1 MNGKDGCDHP
11 GIWSCIL
18 GCARIQDPGHYP
30 SNHLRPSEQVRLA
43 TWKRAACVG
52 KLRERYQEI
61 ISWEELR
68 KHLNK
73 VTKPA
78 RYTGGELNSVRKD
91 PSSVSVRF
99 ALVFPDVYEVGM
111 SHLGSQIIY
120 HVLNSRDDTACERAY
135 SPWPDMEELSRRR
148 GWPLFT
154 LESRSPLNSFDI
166 VGFSLAY
173 ELTYSNVLAALD
185 LGGIPLFSA
194 ERTGEDPL
202 VIAGGP
208 VSMAAEPLAEFID
221 AFALG
226 DGEELAGD
234 IVDCYK
240 KWRASG
246 KPRPELLES
255 LADIEGVYV
264 PSLYDVRY
272 SDGFVVEV
280 RPKAGAPERVRR
292 RIFNDLEKA
301 PYPERPVVPFLE
313 PVHDRAMVE
322 IFRGCT
328 RGCRFCQAGT
338 LYRPVRERKPE
349 TVSRVARKIL
359 AASGYDEVSLV
370 SLSSAD
376 YSPIRQVIEDIV
388 AHSPCPARVSLP
400 SLRVDSFSVELSK
413 LLGEAGHGGLTLA
426 PEAGSQRMRDVINKN
441 VTEEDIM
448 DAAKAAF
455 SSGFTRIKLYFMI
468 GLPGETDED
477 VLAIADLAYRIRQL
491 GRDMGVKPTIAVSVS
506 GFVPKPHTAFQ
517 WEPFVGRDEIERRQ
531 SLLYKRL
538 RGPGLELRYHD
549 SRQTYLEAILSRGDR
564 RLGRVVF
571 EAYRRG
577 ARFDSWPDMLDLDL
591 WLTCMKESSL
601 EPDFFTRERG
611 EDEILPWDHLDPG
624 VTKEFLLA
632 ERAKARRAE
641 KTPDCREA
649 PCHGCGVCPRFGVAP
664 VLTGK
669 DSASKG
675 ARDPAR

>member
-1 MNGKDGCDHP
+1 MQGGD
-11 GIWSCIL
+11 
-18 GCARIQDPGHYP
+18 R
-30 SNHLRPSEQVRLA
+30 SNHLKASHEARRTTL
-43 TWKRAACVG
+43 KRAASVG
-52 KLRERYQEI
+52 KLTKHDEGI
-61 ISWEELR
+61 VSWEELR
-68 KHLNK
+68 RHLNK
-73 VTKPA
+73 VAKPA
-78 RYTGGELNSVRKD
+78 RYTGGELNAVKKD

-135 SPWPDMEELSRRR
+135 SPWPDMEELSRAR

-166 VGFSLAY
+166 IGFSLGY
-173 ELTYSNVLAALD
+173 ELTYTNVLAALD
-185 LGGIPLFSA
+185 LGGVPLFSS
-194 ERTGEDPL
+194 ERGTDDPL

-226 DGEELAGD
+226 DGEELVGE
-234 IVDCYK
+234 IVDLYK
-240 KWRASG
+240 KWRGSG
-246 KPRPELLES
+246 KSRAELLEG
-255 LADIEGVYV
+255 LAAIEGVYV
-264 PSLYDVRY
+264 PSLYDVKY
-272 SDGFVVEV
+272 SDEGHLLEI

-292 RIFNDLEKA
+292 RIFSDLEKA

-349 TVSRVARKIL
+349 TVSRIARKIL

-376 YSPIRQVIEDIV
+376 YLPIREVIEDV
-388 AHSPCPARVSLP
+388 LTHSPCPARVSLP

-413 LLGEAGHGGLTLA
+413 LLGGGLTLA

-441 VTEEDIM
+441 VTEEDVM

-491 GRDMGVKPTIAVSVS
+491 GRDMGTKPTIAVSVS

-531 SLLYKRL
+531 SLLAKRL
-538 RGPGLELRYHD
+538 RGPGLEFRYHD

-577 ARFDSWPDMLDLDL
+577 ARFDSWPEMLDLDL
-591 WLTCMKESSL
+591 WLSCMKEASL
-601 EPDFFTRERG
+601 EPGFYTRERG
-611 EDEILPWDHLDPG
+611 QDEILPWDHLDSG
-624 VTKEFLLA
+624 VTKGFLLL
-632 ERAKARRAE
+632 ERAKAQRAQ

-649 PCHGCGVCPRFGVAP
+649 PCPGCGVCPRFGVAP
-664 VLTGK
+664 VLVGRDGTP
-669 DSASKG
+669 KG
-675 ARDPAR
+675 AGNWAR

>member
-1 MNGKDGCDHP
+1 MKRKA
-11 GIWSCIL
+11 S
-18 GCARIQDPGHYP
+18 
-30 SNHLRPSEQVRLA
+30 VRQ
-43 TWKRAACVG
+43 
-52 KLRERYQEI
+52 LREHDEEI
-61 ISWEELR
+61 VSWKELR
-68 KHLNK
+68 RHLNK

-78 RYTGGELNSVRKD
+78 RYTGGELNAVRKD

-135 SPWPDMEELSRRR
+135 SPWPDMEELSRAR

-166 VGFSLAY
+166 IGFSLAY
-173 ELTYSNVLAALD
+173 ELTYTNVLAALD
-185 LGGIPLFSA
+185 LGGLPLFST
-194 ERTGEDPL
+194 ERDERDPL

-226 DGEELAGD
+226 DGEDLAGE

-240 KWRASG
+240 KWRASRR
-246 KPRPELLES
+246 PRLELLES
-255 LADIEGVYV
+255 LAGIEGVYV
-264 PSLYDVRY
+264 PSLYDVKH
-272 SDGFVVEV
+272 SDEGLLVEV
-280 RPKAGAPERVRR
+280 RPKAGAPGRVRR
-292 RIFNDLEKA
+292 RIFSDLEKA

-349 TVSRVARKIL
+349 TVSRIARKIL

-376 YSPIRQVIEDIV
+376 YLPIREVIEDV
-388 AHSPCPARVSLP
+388 LTRSPCPARVSLP

-413 LLGEAGHGGLTLA
+413 LLGGGLTLA

-441 VTEEDIM
+441 VTEEDVM

-455 SSGFTRIKLYFMI
+455 SWGFTRIKLYFMI
-468 GLPGETDED
+468 GLPGETDQD

-491 GRDMGVKPTIAVSVS
+491 GRDMGTKPTIAVSVS
-506 GFVPKPHTAFQ
+506 GFVPKSHTAFQ

-531 SLLYKRL
+531 SLLAKHL
-538 RGPGLELRYHD
+538 RGPGLEFRYHD

-564 RLGRVVF
+564 RLGRVVYH
-571 EAYRRG
+571 AYRRG

-591 WLTCMKESSL
+591 WLSCMKEASL
-601 EPDFFTRERG
+601 EPGFYTRERG
-611 EDEILPWDHLDPG
+611 QDEILPWDHLDPG
-624 VTKEFLLA
+624 VTKGFLLL
-632 ERAKARRAE
+632 ERARARRAE

-649 PCHGCGVCPRFGVAP
+649 PCPGCGVCPRFGVAP
-664 VLTGK
+664 VLAGRDGT
-669 DSASKG
+669 SKG
-675 ARDPAR
+675 AGDRAR

>member
-1 MNGKDGCDHP
+1 MKRKA
-11 GIWSCIL
+11 S
-18 GCARIQDPGHYP
+18 
-30 SNHLRPSEQVRLA
+30 VRQ
-43 TWKRAACVG
+43 
-52 KLRERYQEI
+52 LREHDEEI
-61 ISWEELR
+61 VSWEELR
-68 KHLNK
+68 RHLNK

-78 RYTGGELNSVRKD
+78 RYTGGELNSVKKD
-91 PSSVSVRF
+91 PSSVAVRF

-135 SPWPDMEELSRRR
+135 SPWPDMEELSRTR

-154 LESRSPLNSFDI
+154 LESRSALNSFDVI
-166 VGFSLAY
+166 GFSLAY
-173 ELTYSNVLAALD
+173 ELTYTNVLAALD
-185 LGGIPLFSA
+185 LGGVPLFST
-194 ERTGEDPL
+194 ERDERDPL

-226 DGEELAGD
+226 DGEDLAGE

-240 KWRASG
+240 KWRASRR
-246 KPRPELLES
+246 PRLELLES
-255 LADIEGVYV
+255 LAGIEGVYV
-264 PSLYDVRY
+264 PSLYDVKY
-272 SDGFVVEV
+272 SDEGLLEEV
-280 RPKAGAPERVRR
+280 RPKAGAPARVRR
-292 RIFNDLEKA
+292 RIFSDLEKA
-301 PYPERPVVPFLE
+301 PYPARPVVPFLE

-338 LYRPVRERKPE
+338 LYRPVREREPE
-349 TVSRVARKIL
+349 TVSRIARKIL

-376 YSPIRQVIEDIV
+376 YLPIREVIEDILTG
-388 AHSPCPARVSLP
+388 SPCPARVSLP

-441 VTEEDIM
+441 VTEEDVM

-455 SSGFTRIKLYFMI
+455 SWGFTRIKLYFMI

-477 VLAIADLAYRIRQL
+477 VLAIADLAYRVRQL
-491 GRDMGVKPTIAVSVS
+491 GRDMGTKPTIAVSVS

-517 WEPFVGRDEIERRQ
+517 WEPFAGRDEIERRQ
-531 SLLYKRL
+531 SLLSRRL
-538 RGPGLELRYHD
+538 RGPGLEFRYHD

-564 RLGRVVF
+564 RLGRVVYH
-571 EAYRRG
+571 AYRRG
-577 ARFDSWPDMLDLDL
+577 ARFDSWSDMLDLDL
-591 WLTCMKESSL
+591 WLSCMKEASL
-601 EPDFFTRERG
+601 EPGFFTRERG
-611 EDEILPWDHLDPG
+611 QDEILPWDHLDPG
-624 VTKEFLLA
+624 ITKEFLLL
-632 ERAKARRAE
+632 ERARAQRAE

-649 PCHGCGVCPRFGVAP
+649 PCPGCAVCPRFGVTP
-664 VLTGK
+664 VLAGRDGT
-669 DSASKG
+669 SKG
-675 ARDPAR
+675 AGDRAR